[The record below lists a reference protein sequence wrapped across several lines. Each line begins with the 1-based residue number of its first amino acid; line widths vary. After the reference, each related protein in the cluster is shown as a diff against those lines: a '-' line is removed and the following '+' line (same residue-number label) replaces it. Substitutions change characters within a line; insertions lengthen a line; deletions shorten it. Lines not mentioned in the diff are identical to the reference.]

1 MKLKGLLGPTYA
13 LKSLAYDSQR
23 CINMYPDADEMGM
36 GKEGEPEMLTTVPGL
51 TLTHMLPRSPI
62 RALWRTANNYIYC
75 IAGNGLYLLT
85 PVVTGSNLTFT
96 HTLLQT
102 LTTQTG
108 FCSICDGVPNYYQGV
123 LNSGL
128 INQVVVVD
136 GSPTGYVF
144 QEGTTSVYQM
154 NSGTGYVGSNF
165 INFQDGAFIFS
176 QPNTITGYYA
186 SDPLNINDSNTIEVN
201 LGSDNVSRIIS
212 DHDLIWVLGTRSLAV
227 YQNTGG
233 GTTTNQYQQIP
244 GATAPHGCAA
254 PWTVAQIAGQ
264 LLWLSNDDRGTAEV
278 AMAFGYRAMRVSNH
292 AVETWMESLGDLSQT
307 IAWTY
312 QMGGHSFYCLNNPN
326 STTTWCYDLAHKMW
340 HERAYFSNG
349 VYSRDLV
356 QFHINC
362 QISGYGSAHLCG
374 DFQNGNIY
382 LLDENNFTF
391 NGVPIRRERRTPHQ
405 SGGFKRVFYSQF
417 QLDVQAGQGLD
428 GTGYS
433 VQTGVGSPVSQTATN
448 VLMGGNGPTYTLL
461 GTDGTPQ
468 VPTGSVTVNSTGP
481 TSNWSQSYT
490 SNGNGTVTI
499 NSAPLVSPLLTIGN
513 GNGVETDYQIQNIYP
528 ATATA
533 SIYVADWRGNNLQ
546 QQAPQTNQNLCLS
559 STNFGLGWTAMNCFP
574 VGGKW
579 LTPDYT
585 QSAAGTYLTED
596 NTLNPHQI
604 SVPYTVVAGHY
615 TNFSVYA
622 TQGAAAPTTTTLT
635 GGVGTFSTEGVFL
648 DHFYQMT
655 LNTVFT
661 NNTLALGDV
670 VNCPALSTPNQEV
683 IALISGTLGAAGS
696 IYQLSPGWTTD
707 QSSQTITASRTN
719 QRYVQLAVQAGSP
732 NPASAQF
739 DLQTG
744 TVVSSGNC
752 TATITPITNFSGVYR
767 CSIAATYA
775 ETGVTQEILTGYASC
790 SASGSEL
797 TLTTP
802 PQSGSVTIGAM
813 MYVSGTSTGI
823 TISSVA
829 SGALNQPGS
838 VYNLSAPA
846 PFSAASVVQF
856 GSATLALTP
865 SAYISIINP
874 VSTFP
879 ALTPYFQNYV
889 GDGTSY
895 VGIWGAQIG
904 PQVGLLPLV
913 QTSGIILSDQV
924 TYTASEGL
932 LVFELPPLAEVTNTT
947 NTVVQA
953 AAVITAQIS
962 ATVPQLQPTEY
973 MASFSY
979 MEGMPT
985 YTQIGTDPQVGL
997 SYSKDGGY
1005 TYTDER
1011 LVPLGQ
1017 DGNRFQ
1023 RLIWR
1028 KLGEDRDR
1036 VWRITCSDPVNVA
1049 ILGAEI
1055 MAKTGES
1062 AQ

>member
-13 LKSLAYDSQR
+13 LKSINFDSQR
-23 CINMYPDADEMGM
+23 CLNLYPDADEMGM

-51 TLTHMLPRSPI
+51 TLLHTLPRSPI

-75 IAGNGLYLLT
+75 VAGNGLFLLT
-85 PVVTGSNLTFT
+85 PVVTGSSLTFT

-144 QEGTTSVYQM
+144 QEGTTNIYQM

-176 QPNTITGYYA
+176 QPNSITGYYA
-186 SDPLNINDSNTIEVN
+186 SDPLNISDLDVIEIN

-233 GTTTNQYQQIP
+233 GSTTNQYQQIP

-264 LLWLSNDDRGTAEV
+264 LLWLANDDRGTAEV

-292 AVETWMESLGDLSQT
+292 AVETWMETLGDLSQT
-307 IAWTY
+307 ICWTY
-312 QMGGHSFYCLNNPN
+312 QKGGHSFYCLNNPN

-362 QISGYGSAHLCG
+362 QISGYGPAHLCG
-374 DFQNGNIY
+374 DFSTGNIY
-382 LLDENNFTF
+382 LLDETNPTF
-391 NGVPIRRERRTPHQ
+391 NGAPIRRERRTPHQ
-405 SGGFKRVFYSQF
+405 SGGFKRVYYSQF
-417 QLDVQAGQGLD
+417 QLDVQTGQGLD
-428 GTGYS
+428 GLGYS
-433 VQTGVGSPVSQTATN
+433 VQTGVGTPVSQTATN

-461 GTDGTPQ
+461 GNDGTPQ
-468 VPTGSVTVNSTGP
+468 IPTGSVTVSQTGP
-481 TSNWSQSYT
+481 ASNWSNSY
-490 SNGNGTVTI
+490 SVNASAGTVTI
-499 NSAPLVSPLLTIGN
+499 NPAALTTPLLNIGN
-513 GNGVETDYQIQNIYP
+513 GNGVETDYQVPNVYP
-528 ATATA
+528 ASATA
-533 SIYVADWRGNNLQ
+533 SIYVSDWRGNNLQ
-546 QQAPQTNQNLCLS
+546 QQTPAKNQNLCIS
-559 STNFGLGWTAMNCFP
+559 STNFGLGWTANNCFP
-574 VGGKW
+574 VGGEW

-585 QSAAGTYLTED
+585 QSPAGTYLTED
-596 NTLNPHQI
+596 QTINPHQI
-604 SVPYTVVAGHY
+604 SIPYTVVAGQT
-615 TNFSVYA
+615 TNFSIYA
-622 TQGAAAPTTTTLT
+622 EAVQTPTVTNLT
-635 GGVGTFSTEGVFL
+635 GGIGSFVAVSIFFGV
-648 DHFYQMT
+648 YQMT

-661 NNTLALGDV
+661 NGTLAIGDV
-670 VNCPALSTPNQEV
+670 VNCSALSTPNQT
-683 IALISGTLGAAGS
+683 ITALLSGTLG
-696 IYQLSPGWTTD
+696 
-707 QSSQTITASRTN
+707 
-719 QRYVQLAVQAGSP
+719 QAGSVYAVYP
-732 NPASAQF
+732 GFTTNQASQAITSTRSNQRFLQLTLGAGSATPASAIF
-739 DLQTG
+739 NLQNG
-744 TVVSSGNC
+744 SVVLSENC
-752 TATITPITNFSGVYR
+752 TPVITPVPSFSGVYR
-767 CSIAATYA
+767 CSLNYA
-775 ETGVTQEILTGYASC
+775 ETATAQTLKSGAALVTVTGNQMTLTQPPLTGALHIGDTLAGFGVT
-790 SASGSEL
+790 
-797 TLTTP
+797 
-802 PQSGSVTIGAM
+802 V
-813 MYVSGTSTGI
+813 VSLS
-823 TISSVA
+823 
-829 SGALNQPGS
+829 SGALNQAGS
-838 VYNLSAPA
+838 VYTLSGAPVLSEG
-846 PFSAASVVQF
+846 PVQF
-856 GSATLALTP
+856 TSQTNALAPLAYVNLITSSYAAYGMITP
-865 SAYISIINP
+865 GMQSY
-874 VSTFP
+874 
-879 ALTPYFQNYV
+879 Q

-895 VGIWGAQIG
+895 VGIWGAQLG
-904 PQVGLLPLV
+904 PQAALLPLI
-913 QTSGIILSDQV
+913 QTSGVVLYDQV

-932 LVFELPPLAEVTNTT
+932 LAFELPPLAAVTNTT
-947 NTVVQA
+947 NTVVQPA
-953 AAVITAQIS
+953 AAITAMLT

-973 MASFSY
+973 MATFSY

-985 YTQIGTDPQVGL
+985 YTLIGTDPQIGL

-1011 LVPLGQ
+1011 LVPLGKSGQ
-1017 DGNRFQ
+1017 RFQ